1 MGYKDPFIKQSVYTM
16 EAVSECFFPT
26 LYLVFFSTKCFSA
39 MAAIPSTTGPTGN
52 HGSREGFPPNKDSG
66 YLENGPSGGP
76 LVIEFFHP
84 KPDEVFFFNPKQMG
98 LPKQGYDKAN
108 SVA

>member
-1 MGYKDPFIKQSVYTM
+1 MDLP
-16 EAVSECFFPT
+16 
-26 LYLVFFSTKCFSA
+26 
-39 MAAIPSTTGPTGN
+39 
-52 HGSREGFPPNKDSG
+52 
-66 YLENGPSGGP
+66 GGHM
-76 LVIEFFHP
+76 HP